1 MLEDA
6 VHEKEVIDSY
16 LRLCRKDT
24 GKAEQLLADCPEY
37 QELLSPYFTPKSK
50 AASDWM
56 KAPYQKNMN
65 YPEQL
70 THRTPSG
77 NIVRSKSEE
86 MIDMC
91 LYTNRIPYRYECALE
106 LGEVTLFPD
115 FTILHPETGRLYY
128 WEHFGRADDP
138 AYCRQTFSKLQ
149 IYALHG
155 MIPSINLITTYE
167 TKENPLS
174 SENIEKIISHYFL

>member
-1 MLEDA
+1 M
-6 VHEKEVIDSY
+6 
-16 LRLCRKDT
+16 
-24 GKAEQLLADCPEY
+24 
-37 QELLSPYFTPKSK
+37 KS
-50 AASDWM
+50 
-56 KAPYQKNMN
+56 PYQKNMK

-115 FTILHPETGRLYY
+115 FTILHPETGKLYY
-128 WEHFGRADDP
+128 WEHFGQADDP
-138 AYCRQTFSKLQ
+138 AYCRQIFSKLQ
-149 IYALHG
+149 LYALHG

-167 TKENPLS
+167 TKENPLN